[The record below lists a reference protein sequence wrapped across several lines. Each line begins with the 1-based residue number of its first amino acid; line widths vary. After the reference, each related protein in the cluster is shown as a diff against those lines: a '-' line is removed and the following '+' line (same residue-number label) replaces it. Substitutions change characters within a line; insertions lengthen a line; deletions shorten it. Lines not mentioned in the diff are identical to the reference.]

1 MFKSKLLLTVLL
13 FSCIAKAQSANREYN
28 RALADSLGADE
39 YGMKAYVLVILK
51 TGSNTSES
59 EKTVDSLFHGHLNNI
74 GRLASQ
80 GKLVLAGPFLKNND
94 ENYRGIFI
102 LNVKTVDEANALLVT
117 DPAIKAKLL
126 EPVVFQWY
134 GTAVLPL
141 IPKLHEEVQ
150 KTKIE

>member
-1 MFKSKLLLTVLL
+1 MLKPKLIFTLLL
-13 FSCIAKAQSANREYN
+13 FSCLVSAQSKDTKYN
-28 RALADSLGADE
+28 KALADSLGADE
-39 YGMKAYVLVILK
+39 YGMKSYVLVILK
-51 TGSNTSES
+51 TGANNSEN

-102 LNVKTVDEANALLVT
+102 LNAKTIDEANALLIT

-126 EPVVFQWY
+126 EPLLFPWY
-134 GTAVLPL
+134 GTAALPL

-150 KTKIE
+150 KIKIE